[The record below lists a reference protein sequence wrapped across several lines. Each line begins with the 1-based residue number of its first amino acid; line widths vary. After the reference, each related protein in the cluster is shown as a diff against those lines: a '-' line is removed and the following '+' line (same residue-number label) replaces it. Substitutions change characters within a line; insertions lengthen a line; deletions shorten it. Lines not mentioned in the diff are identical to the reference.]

1 MLIDFSLMSVLL
13 VCMHL
18 LRGRVRLFQRM
29 LLPTPILA
37 GLVGLACSPQGFGL
51 LPWQQKAEG
60 GLALDDYPAQ
70 LVMVLFATL
79 YLGWR
84 PRTPAIGSIMQNAGD
99 TLFYNVSILIGMY
112 GFSLVIG
119 PMMLKALMSDRLAE
133 FSLLLPAG
141 FAGGHGTVTVIGATL
156 EKLGW
161 SDASSL
167 GFTFATIGLM
177 IGIVGGLLLINI
189 GTRCGWTRC
198 MDAANSLPDDVSSGF
213 IDEPNQRSI
222 GMETVS
228 PIAMEPLTWHLAIVL
243 SAVAA
248 TVLIDTSVRPFLPQN
263 VFLPRFAVALI
274 MGALLQISLNL
285 MGVGKYIDRHL
296 IGRIGSC
303 ASDFLIAFGIVSI
316 KISIVAEYLL
326 PIIIMSAFGLIFCL
340 IYFWCIGRRIFRTF
354 WFERSLFVFGWT
366 TGVVATSIMLLRVVD
381 PRFRSRTL
389 EDFGLAYLL
398 IGPVEISLIVFLPPI
413 AAGHAVIIPGL
424 VLAIVALL
432 CIVASRFLFGWYL
445 YAANEIRPGEAAML
459 DAD

>member
-13 VCMHL
+13 VSMHL
-18 LRGRVRLFQRM
+18 LRGRVRLFQRL

-37 GLVGLACSPQGFGL
+37 GLVGLACSSQAWDL
-51 LPWQQKAEG
+51 LPWQQKGEG

-84 PRTPAIGSIMQNAGD
+84 PRQPAVGSIMQNAGD
-99 TLFYNVSILIGMY
+99 TLFYNLSILIGMY
-112 GFSLVIG
+112 GLALAIG
-119 PMMLKALMSDRLAE
+119 PLMLKPLMSDRLAE

-141 FAGGHGTVTVIGATL
+141 FAGGHGSVTAIGGTL

-161 SDASSL
+161 NEASSL

-198 MDAANSLPDDVSSGF
+198 MDTVSALSDDVRSGF

-222 GMETVS
+222 GRETVS
-228 PIAMEPLTWHLAIVL
+228 PIALEPLTWHLAIVL

-248 TVLIDTSVRPFLPQN
+248 TLLIEHFAKQYLPER
-263 VFLPRFAVALI
+263 VFLPKFAVAML
-274 MGALLQISLNL
+274 MGALLQISLNCL
-285 MGVGKYIDRHL
+285 GVGKYIDRHL
-296 IGRIGSC
+296 IGRIGSS

-316 KISIVAEYLL
+316 KISIVVEYLL
-326 PIIIMSAFGLIFCL
+326 PILIMSAFGLIFCL
-340 IYFWCIGRRIFRTF
+340 VYFWCIGRRIFRNF

-398 IGPVEISLIVFLPPI
+398 IGPVEISLILFLPPI
-413 AAGHAVIIPGL
+413 AAGQAVMIPALAL
-424 VLAIVALL
+424 VTVAVL
-432 CIVASRFLFGWYL
+432 CIVFSRVVFGWYP
-445 YAANEIRPGEAAML
+445 YAANETRPGEAAML